1 MEHFNENQS
10 NDNLPQEERF
20 PWMEVIVSL
29 VIIIVLLIL
38 AWT

>member
-1 MEHFNENQS
+1 MNQNQIENSSEQK
-10 NDNLPQEERF
+10 DEF

-29 VIIIVLLIL
+29 VIITVLLVL

>member
-1 MEHFNENQS
+1 MNQNQIETS
-10 NDNLPQEERF
+10 SEQKDDF

-29 VIIIVLLIL
+29 VIIVVLLIL